1 MRPFCY
7 IEGVYHEAFSA
18 LARGRGLGVGIFLGA
33 VMGVSYAFTTEGGCP
48 DGAAQFGGQA
58 LEANGSCW
66 QLPLLGG
73 QLDKVFA
80 SPATLTVQKL
90 GILYTAHPALTLPEW
105 ASYATL
111 TIENTAGSVV
121 YTGSAG
127 DYAGFLF
134 PANGEYKASLTVW
147 RLPAGGTVPRFEGGN
162 TGAIRRNSRLE
173 KPARPTGWYGF
184 SFRFTLQASAEVE
197 LSAERVEQ
205 GGIVG
210 VAITGMTGDT
220 APTVETDLGNVQ
232 CVRAADGWRAYIPAA
247 YNASAGG
254 HEVNI
259 TVNGETLTRT
269 ITVLPKDF
277 GTVDVEPEPDA
288 SDAANTQFR
297 NAVWGLYEAPAREKM
312 WQGGFV
318 NPVESY
324 TTLVD
329 YGQVRVVNARQGSRS
344 NSTKLYTIPGEPC
357 RAPANGVVVLAR
369 NLALTGNTVVIDHG
383 CGMRSYLYG
392 LDALSVSEGQS
403 VERGQAVGALGEDLT
418 MDFKLG
424 SKSINPWLL
433 FQTSGGLFWKENG

>member
-1 MRPFCY
+1 MKRLLLWLV
-7 IEGVYHEAFSA
+7 GVA
-18 LARGRGLGVGIFLGA
+18 LGVVVLLGA
-33 VMGVSYAFTTEGGCP
+33 VMAVSYAFTTQGSCP
-48 DGAAQFGGQA
+48 APEVRFGDEA
-58 LEANGSCW
+58 LEVNGYCW
-66 QLPLLGG
+66 QVPLLSG

-80 SPATLTVQKL
+80 SPETLTVQKL
-90 GILYTAHPALTLPEW
+90 GTFYDAHPALTLPEW

-147 RLPAGGTVPRFEGGN
+147 RLPAGGTVTRFEGGN

-220 APTVETDLGNVQ
+220 APAVETDLGKIQ
-232 CVRAADGWRAYIPAA
+232 CARSPGGWRAYIPAA

-277 GTVDVEPEPDA
+277 GTVELAPEPEA
-288 SDAANTQFR
+288 AEAANNEFR
-297 NAVWGLYEAPAREKM
+297 NAVWPLYEQPAREKL
-312 WQGGFV
+312 WVGGFACPAE
-318 NPVESY
+318 NY
-324 TTLVD
+324 MKLVD
-329 YGQVRVVNARQGSRS
+329 FGQVKVVNGKQGSKS
-344 NSTKLYTIPGEPC
+344 NSTRLYTIPGDSC
-357 RAPANGVVVLAR
+357 RAPAAGVVVLAR

-383 CGMRSYLYG
+383 CGVRSYLYG
-392 LDALSVSEGQS
+392 LQTIAVGEGTL
-403 VERGQAVGALGEDLT
+403 VERGQSVGSLGEELT

-424 SKSINPWLL
+424 SKSVNPWLL
-433 FQTSGGLFWKENG
+433 FQSSGGLFWRENQ

>member
-1 MRPFCY
+1 MKRFLLW
-7 IEGVYHEAFSA
+7 IISVA
-18 LARGRGLGVGIFLGA
+18 LGVVVLLAA
-33 VMGVSYAFTTEGGCP
+33 VMGVSYAFTAEGGCP

-66 QLPLLGG
+66 QVPLLGG

-90 GILYTAHPALTLPEW
+90 GVLYTAHPELALPEW
-105 ASYATL
+105 TCYTAL
-111 TIENTAGSVV
+111 TIQNAAGDVLFA
-121 YTGSAG
+121 GSAG
-127 DYAGFLF
+127 EYQNFLF
-134 PANGEYKASLTVW
+134 PANGEYKAELTAW
-147 RLPAGGTVPRFEGGN
+147 RVPKGGVITQFEGGS
-162 TGAIRRNSRLE
+162 TGQLRKNLGLE
-173 KPARPTGWYGF
+173 RPAKPTGWYRY

-210 VAITGMTGDT
+210 LRISGMTGDA

-247 YNASAGG
+247 YNASSGG

-259 TVNGETLTRT
+259 TVNGETITRS
-269 ITVLPKDF
+269 IIVLPKDF

-329 YGQVRVVNARQGSRS
+329 YGQVRVVNGRQSSRS

-357 RAPANGVVVLAR
+357 RAPANGVVVLAEE
-369 NLALTGNTVVIDHG
+369 LALTGNTVVIDHG

-392 LDALSVSEGQS
+392 LQTLSVSAGQT
-403 VERGQAVGALGEDLT
+403 VEKGQAVGVLGEELT

-424 SKSINPWLL
+424 SKSVNPWML
-433 FQTSGGLFWKENG
+433 FQTSGGLFWKENS

>member
-1 MRPFCY
+1 MKRFLLW
-7 IEGVYHEAFSA
+7 IISVA
-18 LARGRGLGVGIFLGA
+18 LGVVVLLAA

-66 QLPLLGG
+66 QVPLLGG

-80 SPATLTVQKL
+80 SPATLSVQKL
-90 GILYTAHPALTLPEW
+90 GVLYTAHPELSLPEW
-105 ASYATL
+105 TGYTAL
-111 TIENTAGSVV
+111 TIQNAAGDVLFA
-121 YTGSAG
+121 GSAG
-127 DYAGFLF
+127 EYQNFLF
-134 PANGEYKASLTVW
+134 PANGEYKAELTAW
-147 RLPAGGTVPRFEGGN
+147 RVPKGGVITQFEGGS
-162 TGAIRRNSRLE
+162 TGQLRKNLGLE
-173 KPARPTGWYGF
+173 RPAKPTGWYRY

-210 VAITGMTGDT
+210 LRISGMTGDA

-247 YNASAGG
+247 YNASSGG

-259 TVNGETLTRT
+259 TVNGETITRS
-269 ITVLPKDF
+269 IIVLPKDF
-277 GTVDVEPEPDA
+277 GTADAEPEPDA
-288 SDAANTQFR
+288 SEAANTQFR

-329 YGQVRVVNARQGSRS
+329 YGQVRVVNGRQGSRS

-357 RAPANGVVVLAR
+357 RAPANGVVVLAAE
-369 NLALTGNTVVIDHG
+369 LALTGNTVVIDHG

-392 LDALSVSEGQS
+392 LQTLSVSAGQT
-403 VERGQAVGALGEDLT
+403 VEKGQAVGVLGEELT

-424 SKSINPWLL
+424 SKSVNPWPL
-433 FQTSGGLFWKENG
+433 FQTSGGLFWKEKS

>member
-1 MRPFCY
+1 MKRFLLWVV
-7 IEGVYHEAFSA
+7 GVI
-18 LARGRGLGVGIFLGA
+18 LGVAVLLGA
-33 VMGVSYAFTTEGGCP
+33 VMTVSYSFTGEGSRP
-48 DGAAQFGGQA
+48 AADTQFGGQA
-58 LEANGSCW
+58 LEVNGSCW
-66 QLPLLGG
+66 QVPLLGG
-73 QLDKVFA
+73 VFDKVFT
-80 SPATLTVQKL
+80 SPETLTVQKL
-90 GILYTAHPALTLPEW
+90 GVLYDAHPALALPDW
-105 ASYATL
+105 ASYTTL
-111 TIENTAGSVV
+111 TIETDIGSIVFAGSASQ
-121 YTGSAG
+121 YE
-127 DYAGFLF
+127 DFLF
-134 PANGEYKASLTVW
+134 PANGDYKAKLTVW
-147 RLPAGGTVPRFEGGN
+147 RLPQDYLATQFEGGS
-162 TGAIRRNSRLE
+162 TGAIRKNLGVE
-173 KPARPTGWYGF
+173 HPAKPTGWYSY

-210 VAITGMTGDT
+210 LRISGMTGDA

-247 YNASAGG
+247 YNASSGG

-259 TVNGETLTRT
+259 TVNGETITRS
-269 ITVLPKDF
+269 IIVLPKDF

-329 YGQVRVVNARQGSRS
+329 YGQVRVVNGRQGSRS

-357 RAPANGVVVLAR
+357 RAPANGVVVLAAE
-369 NLALTGNTVVIDHG
+369 LALTGNTVVIDHG

-392 LDALSVSEGQS
+392 LQTLSVSAGQT
-403 VERGQAVGALGEDLT
+403 VEKGQAVGVLGEELT

-424 SKSINPWLL
+424 SKSVNPWLL

>member
-1 MRPFCY
+1 MKRFLLW
-7 IEGVYHEAFSA
+7 IISVA
-18 LARGRGLGVGIFLGA
+18 LGVVVLLAA

-66 QLPLLGG
+66 QVPLLGG

-80 SPATLTVQKL
+80 SPATLSVQKL
-90 GILYTAHPALTLPEW
+90 GVLYTAHPELSLPEW
-105 ASYATL
+105 TGYTAL
-111 TIENTAGSVV
+111 TIQNAAGDVLFA
-121 YTGSAG
+121 GSAG
-127 DYAGFLF
+127 EYQNFLF
-134 PANGEYKASLTVW
+134 PANGEYKAELTAW
-147 RLPAGGTVPRFEGGN
+147 RVPKGGVITQFEGGS
-162 TGAIRRNSRLE
+162 TGQLRKNLGLE
-173 KPARPTGWYGF
+173 RPAKPTGWYRY

-210 VAITGMTGDT
+210 LRISGMTGDA

-247 YNASAGG
+247 YNASSGG

-259 TVNGETLTRT
+259 TVNGETITRS
-269 ITVLPKDF
+269 IIVLPKDF

-329 YGQVRVVNARQGSRS
+329 YGQVRVANGRQGSRS

-357 RAPANGVVVLAR
+357 RAPANGVVVLAAE
-369 NLALTGNTVVIDHG
+369 LALTGNTVVIDHG

-392 LDALSVSEGQS
+392 LQTLSVSAGQS
-403 VERGQAVGALGEDLT
+403 VEKGQAVGVLGEELT

-424 SKSINPWLL
+424 SKSVNPWML
-433 FQTSGGLFWKENG
+433 FQTSGGLFWKENS